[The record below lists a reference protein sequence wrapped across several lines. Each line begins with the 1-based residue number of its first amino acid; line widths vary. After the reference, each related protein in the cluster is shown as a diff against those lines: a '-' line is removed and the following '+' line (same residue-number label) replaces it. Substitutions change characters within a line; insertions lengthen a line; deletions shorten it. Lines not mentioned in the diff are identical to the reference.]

1 MTERERAEAE
11 VAEKERALTDAF
23 EAPGG
28 SWYDVPPS
36 MVREGFADVAESGV
50 NALKD
55 LLIGATIGADPST
68 RTEPV
73 WDQPMDW
80 QELGEVGSLAMA
92 PLAVGGRALLK
103 RIARPLRAYHG
114 SAADFDQFDLS
125 HTGSG
130 QGAQAYG
137 HGLYFAEE
145 PKVAHFYR
153 EDAAGPGEIERL
165 RVGDKRVGPPNW
177 DYSPRFYRGP
187 GATMENIHSSL
198 VEDLLID
205 ESALLSHPGGV
216 QEYALSRLDNMIDS
230 YGSEWP
236 EAVEAAQQLRRRLAR
251 PGAVQLKMSE
261 RPGHLYEVDL
271 HVEPEQLLDWDA
283 SVAEQPERVREAL
296 GELRGS
302 AALDYQ
308 KLPRDLDALL
318 GGDAYRRLAQPDL
331 SPAEIARL
339 PMHERLPDE
348 AVHRISSA
356 RLRDR
361 DIPGLQY
368 WDQGS
373 RDAGRGSRNYVIWD
387 PDVIDVRRK
396 LAALLAVG
404 GGAAA
409 ADAFDQTPVEF
420 GR

>member
-103 RIARPLRAYHG
+103 RIANPIRAFHG
-114 SAADFDQFDLS
+114 SPHVFEQPYRFDLDRMG
-125 HTGSG
+125 TGE
-130 QGAQAYG
+130 GAQAYG
-137 HGLYFAEE
+137 HGGYFAEN
-145 PKVAHFYR
+145 PNVAKMYQPWEVRR
-153 EDAAGPGEIERL
+153 EDALIEMFDDATRA
-165 RVGDKRVGPPNW
+165 K
-177 DYSPRFYRGP
+177 DYEVAKVIDDAMST
-187 GATMENIHSSL
+187 AK
-198 VEDLLID
+198 ID
-205 ESALLSHPGGV
+205 EATNKVIMAHPTVEELRARHGPEFEELIQRIDNLSGG
-216 QEYALSRLDNMIDS
+216 
-230 YGSEWP
+230 
-236 EAVEAAQQLRRRLAR
+236 
-251 PGAVQLKMSE
+251 
-261 RPGHLYEVDL
+261 LYEVDL
-271 HVEPEQLLDWDA
+271 HVQPESDLLDLDLRLPEQTPAARAKIQSILDEESRIWGRLGDEPHA
-283 SVAEQPERVREAL
+283 YTDRHPSGGGVSYGAGGTPNQSDMSGAGFEDWLGRAMTRPSPSQSQSHLKEQLEEQAREAAKRL
-296 GELRGS
+296 HRAGLSGS
-302 AALDYQ
+302 
-308 KLPRDLDALL
+308 R
-318 GGDAYRRLAQPDL
+318 
-331 SPAEIARL
+331 
-339 PMHERLPDE
+339 
-348 AVHRISSA
+348 
-356 RLRDR
+356 
-361 DIPGLQY
+361 Y

-373 RDAGRGSRNYVIWD
+373 RGAGQGTRNYVIWD
-387 PDVIDVRRK
+387 PDVIDVRKK

-420 GR
+420 GGQ